1 MTAPIKRS
9 RRQLAL
15 PLEGTIPRLDAIEQ
29 IRKEVVEALA
39 DLLLEALG
47 SAELA
52 EPGSQQ
58 GVRDEL

>member
-1 MTAPIKRS
+1 MTGLIKRS

-15 PLEGTIPRLDAIEQ
+15 PLECTILRLGPIEQ
-29 IRKEVVEALA
+29 KRNEVVEALA

-47 SAELA
+47 A
-52 EPGSQQ
+52 EPAEAGSQQ